1 ESEYFSE
8 FGLRERTRPRDA
20 DGVHHRAG
28 SLGQVEVDIPL
39 SRGAAH
45 GPDRNAVD
53 ERFEVAMA
61 AIERGQGQTIGPDEI
76 GAQGILPPRLP
87 EGAAACAQEV
97 PELFRLV
104 GEVAVDFDLADDPL
118 HVEVRADL
126 RSEGSGEERKEERG
140 QSAAPRRET
149 VVAPLRQSPDPPQS
163 ARVKARERWPPYRPA
178 PSTGAA
184 CRCRPR
190 RASVESRGS
199 RRCRTRTPRSRSAR
213 RARSVGRNIAS

>member
-1 ESEYFSE
+1 M
-8 FGLRERTRPRDA
+8 
-20 DGVHHRAG
+20 
-28 SLGQVEVDIPL
+28 DIPL

-53 ERFEVAMA
+53 ERFEVAVA

-87 EGAAACAQEV
+87 EGAAARAQEV

-126 RSEGSGEERKEERG
+126 RSEGSREERKEERG
-140 QSAAPRRET
+140 
-149 VVAPLRQSPDPPQS
+149 
-163 ARVKARERWPPYRPA
+163 
-178 PSTGAA
+178 
-184 CRCRPR
+184 
-190 RASVESRGS
+190 
-199 RRCRTRTPRSRSAR
+199 
-213 RARSVGRNIAS
+213 